1 MNKKQPISTSLIIV
15 TISTIGTLLIGS
27 NYFAYAEEAIWRDYG
42 SMKKL
47 VQAIE
52 DGKVDDNNIQWK
64 KFRTSNIYQ
73 DADKNTQ
80 KCIKFAHK
88 IGDNIG
94 DNEIVHCFKNENYFK
109 DKYSNGNNNNNSTN
123 IKSANSISNTTS
135 SDTNA
140 TSSDTNA
147 TSSDTNATS
156 SDTNATSSDT
166 NATSSDTNATS
177 IS

>member
-1 MNKKQPISTSLIIV
+1 MKKKQPISPFLIIV
-15 TISTIGTLLIGS
+15 TIATIGTLLIGS
-27 NYFAYAEEAIWRDYG
+27 NYFVYADEAIWRHYD

-52 DGKVDDNNIQWK
+52 DGKVDDNNIHWK
-64 KFRTSNIYQ
+64 KFRTSDIYQ
-73 DADKNTQ
+73 DEDKNTQ

-88 IGDNIG
+88 IGDNLG

-109 DKYSNGNNNNNSTN
+109 DKYSKGNNNNNNT
-123 IKSANSISNTTS
+123 IVKSPSGIN
-135 SDTNA
+135 NA

-166 NATSSDTNATS
+166 NATRIS
-177 IS
+177 ITGIFNGPYFNVS